1 VRNAMRTAE
10 RRVSELEARIES
22 TESRIAELT
31 RELEDPELYTTP
43 DGVSRAAALG
53 VELETRR
60 RELEQTLAQ
69 WSTASE
75 ALESLSAGS
84 S

>member
-1 VRNAMRTAE
+1 MRNAE
-10 RRVSELEARIES
+10 RRVSELESRIES

-43 DGVSRAAALG
+43 SGVTRAGSLG
-53 VELETRR
+53 EELETRR
-60 RELEQTLAQ
+60 RELEQTLAE
-69 WSTASE
+69 WGAASE